1 MSLGSRLRI
10 ESWGIFATS
19 AFYAIVGITFLA
31 LLPMSGFPPHIGI
44 LGILSLIAAYGM
56 FRKRAWSF
64 WFIVILFFASTTL
77 AFYIIFSVFATDYL
91 LGVGMIF
98 YLILTWAFTAYAA
111 TKRKVLEE

>member
-19 AFYAIVGITFLA
+19 AFYAIVGIAFLA
-31 LLPMSGFPPHIGI
+31 LLPLNGFPPHVGI

-64 WFIVILFFASTTL
+64 WFIIILFFANTTY
-77 AFYIIFSVFATDYL
+77 AIYVIYSVLGSNYL
-91 LGVGMIF
+91 FGVGMIF
-98 YLILTWAFTAYAA
+98 YLILTWVFTAYAA
-111 TKRKVLEE
+111 NKRKVLEE

>member
-10 ESWGIFATS
+10 ESWGMFATS
-19 AFYAIVGITFLA
+19 AFYAIVGIVFLA
-31 LLPMSGFPPHIGI
+31 LLPMSGFPPHVGI

-64 WFIVILFFASTTL
+64 WFVVILFFASTTFSSYVIYSVL
-77 AFYIIFSVFATDYL
+77 ARDYF

-98 YLILTWAFTAYAA
+98 YLILTWVFTAYAA
-111 TKRKVLEE
+111 GKRKVFEE

>member
-31 LLPMSGFPPHIGI
+31 VLPMSGFPPHVGI

-64 WFIVILFFASTTL
+64 WFIIILFFASTTF
-77 AFYIIFSVFATDYL
+77 AAYIIYSVSATDYL
-91 LGVGMIF
+91 LSVGMIF
-98 YLILTWAFTAYAA
+98 YLILTWVFTAYAA
-111 TKRKVLEE
+111 NKRKVLEE